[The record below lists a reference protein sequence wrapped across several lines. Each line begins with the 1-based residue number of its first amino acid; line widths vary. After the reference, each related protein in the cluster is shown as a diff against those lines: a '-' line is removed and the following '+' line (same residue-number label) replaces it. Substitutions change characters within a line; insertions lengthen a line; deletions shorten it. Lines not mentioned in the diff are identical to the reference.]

1 MRGIRLC
8 VSCQK
13 KRFIISEE
21 NIGLAYEK
29 CMRKQFFG
37 RITELLNGFKIP
49 FSLRKSEMPLSVET
63 PAPPRK
69 NNAPA
74 ALEHLL
80 EIIDF
85 LFEI

>member
-29 CMRKQFFG
+29 CMRKQLFG
-37 RITELLNGFKIP
+37 RVTELLNGFKN
-49 FSLRKSEMPLSVET
+49 SVFTAKIRNAAFCLNTGSAEE
-63 PAPPRK
+63 
-69 NNAPA
+69 NNAPS